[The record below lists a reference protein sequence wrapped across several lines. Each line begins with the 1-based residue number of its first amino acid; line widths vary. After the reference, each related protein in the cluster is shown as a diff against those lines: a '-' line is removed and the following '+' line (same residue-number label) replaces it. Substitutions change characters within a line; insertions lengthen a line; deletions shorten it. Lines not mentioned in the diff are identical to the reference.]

1 MVYRVVPGYEFTTWV
16 GALVP
21 SGTPAHTVNTLNALI
36 VKAVKSPD
44 LTTRFTEQ
52 GADIIASTPQQFA
65 AHIKAELAR
74 MGQAIKAAGIK
85 LE

>member
-1 MVYRVVPGYEFTTWV
+1 MD
-16 GALVP
+16 
-21 SGTPAHTVNTLNALI
+21 TLNALI

-74 MGQAIKAAGIK
+74 WTKVVKESGIKA
-85 LE
+85 E